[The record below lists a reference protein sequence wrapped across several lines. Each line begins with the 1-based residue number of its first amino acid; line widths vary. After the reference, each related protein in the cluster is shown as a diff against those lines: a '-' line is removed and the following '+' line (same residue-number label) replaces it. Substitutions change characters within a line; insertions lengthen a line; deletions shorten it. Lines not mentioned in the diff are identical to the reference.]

1 MKKIIIAA
9 VLLTAGFAS
18 AQKTDHKY
26 EIEGQLVKATYYYD
40 NGQVKQE
47 GYYKD
52 GKVHGKWIAYNED
65 GTKKSIGEY
74 ADGQKTGKWFVWT
87 GAALNEID
95 YSNSRIAEVKKWNRD
110 AVVVNK

>member
-1 MKKIIIAA
+1 MKKILIAA
-9 VLLTAGFAS
+9 VLLTAGLAS
-18 AQKTDHKY
+18 AQKNDHKY

-47 GYYKD
+47 GFYKD
-52 GKVHGKWIAYNED
+52 GKVHGKWVAYNED
-65 GTKKSIGEY
+65 GTKRSMGEY
-74 ADGQKTGKWFVWT
+74 TDGQKTGKWFVWT
-87 GAALNEID
+87 GTALNEID